1 MTNVQ
6 QLVKGLVVTTERR
19 TVLDYDLVLFA
30 GLTGEFHPLHVDEI
44 YASQTTFKKRVA
56 QGLLV
61 LSLCQGLLSM
71 TEIIRKNNKALLGFN
86 NVKFMKPVYPGDT
99 LQAKFEVVDV
109 RQSKKHPENSI
120 VTVHVV
126 CLNQRDEEVLSYDTI
141 LFV

>member
-1 MTNVQ
+1 
-6 QLVKGLVVTTERR
+6 
-19 TVLDYDLVLFA
+19 
-30 GLTGEFHPLHVDEI
+30 
-44 YASQTTFKKRVA
+44 
-56 QGLLV
+56 
-61 LSLCQGLLSM
+61 M

-126 CLNQRDEEVLSYDTI
+126 SLNQRDEEVLSYDTI